1 MIKNV
6 CVFLVVLLSLIFFLI
21 RQLFKFCCFFS
32 LLKVLWVFSRFLL
45 ISHGSCQ
52 LSSDVCKHF
61 KVLKWPSV
69 LHPYVFW
76 ADYLLSVQKYLVF
89 SAFGKGCLC
98 LLKMFLSI
106 CRLYFIQFLHE
117 IYMEKVLQELV
128 WVPFWVPIP
137 FKWYQN
143 TSGCGTDHGQIFMT
157 FWESQKMLL
166 LVKSKYIRSK
176 WC

>member
-1 MIKNV
+1 M
-6 CVFLVVLLSLIFFLI
+6 FLVVLLSLISFLI
-21 RQLFKFCCFFS
+21 RQLFQFCCFFS
-32 LLKVLWVFSRFLL
+32 LLKILWVFSRFLL

-52 LSSDVCKHF
+52 LSSDICKHF

-89 SAFGKGCLC
+89 SAFGEGCLC
-98 LLKMFLSI
+98 LLKMFLHI

-128 WVPFWVPIP
+128 WVPF
-137 FKWYQN
+137 F
-143 TSGCGTDHGQIFMT
+143 GCPYHSNGTKLH
-157 FWESQKMLL
+157 
-166 LVKSKYIRSK
+166 LVVALIMVKYSWHFENHK
-176 WC
+176 KCYF

>member
-1 MIKNV
+1 M
-6 CVFLVVLLSLIFFLI
+6 VVLLSLISFLI
-21 RQLFKFCCFFS
+21 RQLFQFCCFFS
-32 LLKVLWVFSRFLL
+32 LLKILWVFSRFLH

-52 LSSDVCKHF
+52 LSSDICKHF

-89 SAFGKGCLC
+89 SAFGEGCLC
-98 LLKMFLSI
+98 LLKMFLHI

-128 WVPFWVPIP
+128 WVPF
-137 FKWYQN
+137 F
-143 TSGCGTDHGQIFMT
+143 GCPYHSNGTKLH
-157 FWESQKMLL
+157 
-166 LVKSKYIRSK
+166 LVVALIMVKYSWHFENHK
-176 WC
+176 KCYF

>member
-1 MIKNV
+1 M
-6 CVFLVVLLSLIFFLI
+6 CVFGCAAQSYFLPDLAVIRVLL
-21 RQLFKFCCFFS
+21 FFS
-32 LLKVLWVFSRFLL
+32 LLKILWVFSRFPL

-52 LSSDVCKHF
+52 LSSDICKHF

-89 SAFGKGCLC
+89 SAFGEGCLC
-98 LLKMFLSI
+98 LLKMFLHI

-128 WVPFWVPIP
+128 WVPF
-137 FKWYQN
+137 F
-143 TSGCGTDHGQIFMT
+143 GCPYHSNGTKLH
-157 FWESQKMLL
+157 
-166 LVKSKYIRSK
+166 LVVALIMVKYSWHFENHK
-176 WC
+176 KCYF

>member
-6 CVFLVVLLSLIFFLI
+6 FVFLVVLLSLISFLI
-21 RQLFKFCCFFS
+21 RQLFQFCCFFS
-32 LLKVLWVFSRFLL
+32 LLKILWVFSRFLL

-52 LSSDVCKHF
+52 LSSDICKHF

-76 ADYLLSVQKYLVF
+76 ANYLLSVQKYLVF
-89 SAFGKGCLC
+89 SAFGEGCLC

-117 IYMEKVLQELV
+117 IYMEKVLQELA
-128 WVPFWVPIP
+128 WVPFLGAHTIQMVP
-137 FKWYQN
+137 
-143 TSGCGTDHGQIFMT
+143 
-157 FWESQKMLL
+157 
-166 LVKSKYIRSK
+166 KYIWLWHWSWSNIHDILRITKNVIVSK
-176 WC
+176 I

>member
-1 MIKNV
+1 M
-6 CVFLVVLLSLIFFLI
+6 CVFGCAAQSYFLPDLAVIRVLL
-21 RQLFKFCCFFS
+21 FFS
-32 LLKVLWVFSRFLL
+32 LLKILWVFSRFPL

-52 LSSDVCKHF
+52 LSSDICKHF

-76 ADYLLSVQKYLVF
+76 ANYLLSVQKYLVF
-89 SAFGKGCLC
+89 SAFGEGCLC

-128 WVPFWVPIP
+128 WVPF
-137 FKWYQN
+137 F
-143 TSGCGTDHGQIFMT
+143 GCPYHSNGTKLH
-157 FWESQKMLL
+157 
-166 LVKSKYIRSK
+166 LVVALIMVKYSWHFENHK
-176 WC
+176 KCYF

>member
-1 MIKNV
+1 MF
-6 CVFLVVLLSLIFFLI
+6 CVFLVVLLSLISFLI
-21 RQLFKFCCFFS
+21 RQLFQFCCFFS
-32 LLKVLWVFSRFLL
+32 LLKILWVFSRFLL

-52 LSSDVCKHF
+52 LSSDICKHF

-89 SAFGKGCLC
+89 SAFGEGCLC
-98 LLKMFLSI
+98 LLKMFLHI

-128 WVPFWVPIP
+128 WVPF
-137 FKWYQN
+137 F
-143 TSGCGTDHGQIFMT
+143 GCPYHSNGTKLH
-157 FWESQKMLL
+157 
-166 LVKSKYIRSK
+166 LVVALIMVKYSWHFENHK
-176 WC
+176 KCYF

>member
-6 CVFLVVLLSLIFFLI
+6 CVFLVVLLSLISFLI
-21 RQLFKFCCFFS
+21 RQLFQFCCFFS
-32 LLKVLWVFSRFLL
+32 LLKILWVFSRFLL

-52 LSSDVCKHF
+52 LSSDICKHF

-89 SAFGKGCLC
+89 SAFGEGCLC
-98 LLKMFLSI
+98 LLKMFLHI

-128 WVPFWVPIP
+128 WVPFFECP
-137 FKWYQN
+137 YHSN
-143 TSGCGTDHGQIFMT
+143 GTKLH
-157 FWESQKMLL
+157 
-166 LVKSKYIRSK
+166 LVVALIMVKYSWHFENHK
-176 WC
+176 KCYF